1 MTSSDLKKIFGT
13 ARPLVEQWLDI
24 GEQIASLREVATA
37 QGLDWSAVKALL
49 KAQIQDERDDS
60 GDGKRVRKLLER
72 AESAAAYAD
81 MLGLGQNMNEKIY
94 FSEDAKVEKV
104 ETKFVVGTIQF
115 GDGPKIDLNDLAGI
129 RAATGAFI
137 EKQIGE
143 LSNPATEK
151 ITERQ
156 RASVPHPGPA
166 VQAAAETETGTAA
179 AAPIAEP
186 ECHPSGSAMA
196 AGAACNPVPAVI
208 EITDIWDF

>member
-1 MTSSDLKKIFGT
+1 MTSSALQKIFGT

-49 KAQIQDERDDS
+49 KAQIQDERDDA

-81 MLGLGQNMNEKIY
+81 MLGLGGNMNEKNY
-94 FSEDAKVEKV
+94 FPMHDP
-104 ETKFVVGTIQF
+104 ET
-115 GDGPKIDLNDLAGI
+115 
-129 RAATGAFI
+129 
-137 EKQIGE
+137 GE
-143 LSNPATEK
+143 

-166 VQAAAETETGTAA
+166 VQAAA
-179 AAPIAEP
+179 
-186 ECHPSGSAMA
+186 
-196 AGAACNPVPAVI
+196 
-208 EITDIWDF
+208 